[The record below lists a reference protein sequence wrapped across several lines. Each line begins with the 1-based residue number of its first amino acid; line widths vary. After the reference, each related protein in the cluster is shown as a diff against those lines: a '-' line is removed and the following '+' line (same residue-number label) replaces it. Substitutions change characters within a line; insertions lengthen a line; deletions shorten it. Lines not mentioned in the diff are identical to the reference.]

1 MQCCAAGRATW
12 QQQQTPKLGMEGGR
26 GRMWIFL
33 FSKVTCTPLKDK
45 VSTIFLPIVGME
57 KNVETLILISNSNEY
72 NILFYSKTLTLPVAN
87 REELPPPPLSRG
99 LDPALHF
106 YTLSETKWLE
116 TPPLAV
122 AHVHIPVSVIYNWTV
137 TLQNGSIWT
146 FFTINIQNW
155 KLGW

>member
-87 REELPPPPLSRG
+87 REELPPPPHL
-99 LDPALHF
+99 
-106 YTLSETKWLE
+106 YLE
-116 TPPLAV
+116 VWIRHCIST
-122 AHVHIPVSVIYNWTV
+122 HYQK
-137 TLQNGSIWT
+137 QNGLKLHPLQWHMSTSLYLWSIT
-146 FFTINIQNW
+146 EQLRCKMDPFEHSLQ
-155 KLGW
+155 

>member
-1 MQCCAAGRATW
+1 
-12 QQQQTPKLGMEGGR
+12 MEGGR

-87 REELPPPPLSRG
+87 REELPPPHL
-99 LDPALHF
+99 
-106 YTLSETKWLE
+106 YLE
-116 TPPLAV
+116 VWIRHCIST
-122 AHVHIPVSVIYNWTV
+122 HYQK
-137 TLQNGSIWT
+137 QNGL
-146 FFTINIQNW
+146 
-155 KLGW
+155 KLHPLQWHMSTSLYL